1 MAAAGGG
8 GLSAAPPLSR
18 PLAPPPGAATS
29 NQRPSRPLPPPPP
42 EHREDPRPA
51 TDPVLRNG
59 GRCSVDRGEPGEGS
73 EVPPSPV
80 PFSPRLPSPSRSP
93 RRLDEPSYPCSSQRR
108 FLSRSAQPAKLPVAD
123 PVPGRGLRRLGRGGT
138 SACLSPFTPAGG
150 PLLLEVGKRGGTG
163 RAAGELPALTA
174 RRRGVGAGRRVGAPR
189 GCVGSDYEVPTPLP
203 RERKRDA
210 QTPPLHN

>member
-123 PVPGRGLRRLGRGGT
+123 PVPGRAGCGDSGVEGPPPASLPSRPQEAPSSLRWARGE
-138 SACLSPFTPAGG
+138 ARGG
-150 PLLLEVGKRGGTG
+150 PLASCQPSRPE
-163 RAAGELPALTA
+163 
-174 RRRGVGAGRRVGAPR
+174 GVGWGPDGGSELHGA
-189 GCVGSDYEVPTPLP
+189 
-203 RERKRDA
+203 A
-210 QTPPLHN
+210 